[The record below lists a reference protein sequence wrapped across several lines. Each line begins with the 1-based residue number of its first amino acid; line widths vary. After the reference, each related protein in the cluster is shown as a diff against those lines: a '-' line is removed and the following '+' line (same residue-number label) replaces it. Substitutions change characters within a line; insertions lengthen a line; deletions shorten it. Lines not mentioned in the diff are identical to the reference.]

1 MREDPELFS
10 ATEPGDKQAYGLP
23 KPRLELGGLAAF
35 ALLVIILMGN
45 TARIVNTV
53 SGTSKAFSII
63 SAYSSLS
70 SSHGVGRGLKDD
82 VLVMWGQTGSFTQE
96 NSRNSG
102 IMALVPFA
110 RALSFQCLAFSLSGI
125 YI

>member
-10 ATEPGDKQAYGLP
+10 ATEPGDKQAL
-23 KPRLELGGLAAF
+23 LE
-35 ALLVIILMGN
+35 IILMGN

-70 SSHGVGRGLKDD
+70 SSFGVGGGLKDD
-82 VLVMWGQTGSFTQE
+82 VLTMWGQTGSITQE
-96 NSRNSG
+96 NSRN
-102 IMALVPFA
+102 
-110 RALSFQCLAFSLSGI
+110 
-125 YI
+125 